1 LLCCDI
7 SSREMIQGGG
17 SKVVVRGVVDR
28 IEGEQI
34 IVLLSDEGIVLHWPR
49 QFLPDVQE
57 NDILCFDV
65 RMDVPAEEV
74 RKMNPKS
81 LLERLAWRPEDQ

>member
-1 LLCCDI
+1 
-7 SSREMIQGGG
+7 MI
-17 SKVVVRGVVDR
+17 VRGVVDR
-28 IEGEQI
+28 IEGDEI

-57 NDILCFDV
+57 SDILCFDV
-65 RMDVPAEEV
+65 KMEVPAKEV

-81 LLERLAWRPEDQ
+81 LLERLAWRPDQ